1 MMTMTIM
8 IMMITVMMMITIMVT
23 LVTMTTNMTFYNYQG
38 VSSRRLCARLY
49 KPSPISHAPGTLSPI
64 SHALITIL
72 NLKTMLLLNSLNHHQ
87 PGLQVITIFA
97 IVNFKTFSKVTTT
110 TITLHQFNVN

>member
-1 MMTMTIM
+1 MWCHDDNDHDDGNM
-8 IMMITVMMMITIMVT
+8 MMITVMMMITIMVT

-64 SHALITIL
+64 SNALITIL
-72 NLKTMLLLNSLNHHQ
+72 N
-87 PGLQVITIFA
+87 
-97 IVNFKTFSKVTTT
+97 FKTVLMASIITNQNLKVTTT
-110 TITLHQFNVN
+110 TIFGT